1 MRKIMTLTL
10 IGMLCVVGTANAEVV
25 FKPATTVAT
34 DGFKQLTT
42 PTGRFFVASDAVLG
56 EADVL
61 AAQSIRGG
69 SAVALTV
76 PADVN
81 RTLAAST
88 GTYDRLAVFV
98 DGTLIT
104 AARFRA
110 LGDSLVLSGLTP
122 ATGQLIANV
131 IGVTGVDPNAPVMSV
146 VTRGSSVEPGG
157 TITADVFV
165 NNGVDVQVYQALV
178 RATGTVS
185 GRLPASELMI
195 DKSRSDFIFG
205 TAQVIDAV
213 DYTQSRMGALQFTG
227 GVTGGGYLGTFV
239 FQTNAGVNETIYLN
253 LEVGEQSFVTD
264 SNGAVIQHRTGEP
277 AVVAVGVAPQLGT
290 RSIRTSK

>member
-61 AAQSIRGG
+61 AAQLIRGG

-81 RTLAAST
+81 RGLTAG

-146 VTRGSSVEPGG
+146 VTRAGSVESGG

-264 SNGAVIQHRTGEP
+264 SNGAVIPHRTGEP
-277 AVVAVGVAPQLGT
+277 AVVTIGVAPQLGT